1 MDLLD
6 THGGRRTAGS
16 AARTARASTTIPRR
30 ARRRCGPASPTC
42 SRSKLD
48 PDTISV
54 DDLKK
59 RFLVA
64 QAIAAAQAMAEGIV
78 TDPREADVGSIVGF
92 GFAPFTG
99 GTLSYID
106 GMGVGAVRPALRRP
120 VEEVW
125 LALRPARHVLDMAK
139 DHETFY
145 GRFGA
150 KAA

>member
-1 MDLLD
+1 M
-6 THGGRRTAGS
+6 
-16 AARTARASTTIPRR
+16 
-30 ARRRCGPASPTC
+30 
-42 SRSKLD
+42 
-48 PDTISV
+48 
-54 DDLKK
+54 
-59 RFLVA
+59 A

-106 GMGVGAVRPALRRP
+106 GMGVGQFALLCDDLSKKYGPRFDP
-120 VEEVW
+120 
-125 LALRPARHVLDMAK
+125 PGIVLDMAK